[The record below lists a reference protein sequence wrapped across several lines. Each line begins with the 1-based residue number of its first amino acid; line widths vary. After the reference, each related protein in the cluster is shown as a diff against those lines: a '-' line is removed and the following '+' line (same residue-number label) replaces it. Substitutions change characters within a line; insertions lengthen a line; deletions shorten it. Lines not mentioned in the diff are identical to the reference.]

1 MSTVHAVYYIF
12 FFLFLF
18 FLKKNFKNFQK
29 KKSFK
34 KFVVFSNIFPPSLL
48 NIGLYTYIVR
58 YKSSIKIPGFFEI
71 FFFKKNFK
79 KKKNI

>member
-18 FLKKNFKNFQK
+18 FLKKISKNFKK